1 MCIRDRFIGARI
13 PTGFFEDYE
22 YSSSACTNKGTSSI
36 NIKIHRAVME
46 VWKPIDQFP
55 PIPMKDWNNTPE
67 AAKQFIRESA
77 IIDHIDGNTENN
89 HADNLRWCTP
99 KENHKDR
106 KKAMEAN
113 A

>member
-1 MCIRDRFIGARI
+1 MILI
-13 PTGFFEDYE
+13 FEDYQ
-22 YSSSACTNKGTSSI
+22 YASAECPGKGTVSC
-36 NIKIHRAVME
+36 NIKIHRAVMDA
-46 VWKPIDQFP
+46 WKPIDEFP
-55 PIPMKDWNNTPE
+55 PIPMEAWIKTPE

-99 KENHKDR
+99 RQNNVHWKL
-106 KKAMEAN
+106 AEA